1 MRRVPTW
8 SFPLQQI
15 RVAIVVIRP
24 TQDVASRLFLLFS
37 FFWIINKDKR
47 SGKSILV
54 RRSISNSFLDCDLR
68 SEGISFCF
76 VYNYI
81 CGRYQKTYFEKHQ
94 YLNGKRHAITHPFQS
109 LGIILPAIIPNP
121 KLWNGCVIAN
131 FLTQLFSALNF

>member
-54 RRSISNSFLDCDLR
+54 RRSISNSCGLR
-68 SEGISFCF
+68 IAKFCF
-76 VYNYI
+76 VVFI

-94 YLNGKRHAITHPFQS
+94 CLNGKRHAITHPLQS
-109 LGIILPAIIPNP
+109 LGIKLPAIIPNP
-121 KLWNGCVIAN
+121 KLWNECVIAN